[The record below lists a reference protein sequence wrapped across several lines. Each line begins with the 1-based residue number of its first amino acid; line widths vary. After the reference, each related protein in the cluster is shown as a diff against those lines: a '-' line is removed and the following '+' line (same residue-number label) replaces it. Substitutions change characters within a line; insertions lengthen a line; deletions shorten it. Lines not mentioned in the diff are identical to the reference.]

1 MRPEL
6 LNPGFVTH
14 RMEGTEMI
22 FVDIESDAIA
32 TKRGE
37 KNGKAWRMNLQQI
50 AYVGHY
56 VDGFPAKLPRES
68 TIQLDDQNPQPYP
81 PGRYVIASDSFFFGD
96 FGRFTMGRLKLQP
109 VSQFIAE
116 LQKQIG
122 AKVVFEQPKAA

>member
-1 MRPEL
+1 
-6 LNPGFVTH
+6 
-14 RMEGTEMI
+14 MI

-32 TKRGE
+32 TKRGTNDE
-37 KNGKAWRMNLQQI
+37 GKPWTMNLQQI
-50 AYVGHY
+50 AFVGHY

-68 TIQLDDQNPQPYP
+68 TIQLDDKDPKPYP
-81 PGRYVIASDSFFFGD
+81 PGRYVLGADSFFFGN

-109 VSQFIAE
+109 VAQFIAD